1 MGGADISLVVTDL
14 DGTLWH
20 TDDSVHPD
28 TVAALQEIQRRD
40 IPVMVAT
47 GRRVTSTREPLARL
61 GWAPAA
67 VMLNGAIGLD
77 LSSGACFH
85 RRPFAEEAAGRTLEA
100 FERAGIDPVVYVDHP
115 DLDAFTSPTPGTSP
129 QHVAALGA
137 KLGTAELPEVVR
149 QYEVLSFG
157 VIGIDY
163 GPGRQVADELAGVAT
178 PRLDRSL
185 DYGGAAL
192 IVSALGLS
200 KWDGVLAWC
209 GTAGLDPGRILAIGD
224 GPNDVELLAGAA
236 VAVSLEG
243 SHPDALAAA
252 DHVVPP
258 AKEGGWAGLLDL
270 IGTAA

>member
-1 MGGADISLVVTDL
+1 LTPVSADISLVVTDL

-28 TVAALQEIQRRD
+28 TVEALEELRRRGT
-40 IPVMVAT
+40 PLLVAT

-67 VMLNGAIGLD
+67 VMLNGAIGLE

-85 RRPFAEEAAGRTLEA
+85 RRPFAVEAARRTLEA
-100 FERAGIDPVVYVDHP
+100 FGRAGIDPVVYVDHP
-115 DLDAFTSPTPGTSP
+115 DLDAFTSETPGTSP
-129 QHVAALGA
+129 EHVSALGPM
-137 KLGTAELPEVVR
+137 LGTADLDEVVR
-149 QYEVLSFG
+149 DYEVLSFG

-163 GPGRQVADELAGVAT
+163 GPGQQVVDGVAGVAT

-209 GTAGLDPGRILAIGD
+209 DTAGIDPGRVLAIGD

-243 SHPDALAAA
+243 SHPDALAVA

-258 AKEGGWAGLLDL
+258 AEEGGWAGLLDL
-270 IGTAA
+270 F